1 MDNLGEN
8 PDPKDVARALSLQ
21 VINFEVDKADI
32 PEVNKAVLD
41 RAVEVMKNVPNMQ
54 LMILGHT
61 DSDGDDAHNQE
72 LSQRRAESVKQY
84 LVSKGVDASKL
95 MTKGMGETDPIAT
108 NQTDNGKF
116 RNRRI
121 EFTVYDEATMG
132 NDEIQ
137 VTQDA
142 AAVDPANANEVAAPA
157 QPAAPEEAKD
167 PESTNTAQ

>member
-1 MDNLGEN
+1 
-8 PDPKDVARALSLQ
+8 
-21 VINFEVDKADI
+21 
-32 PEVNKAVLD
+32 
-41 RAVEVMKNVPNMQ
+41 MQ

-61 DSDGDDAHNQE
+61 DSDGDAAHNQE

-142 AAVDPANANEVAAPA
+142 AAVDPANANEVPAPA
-157 QPAAPEEAKD
+157 KPAAPEEAKD
-167 PESTNTAQ
+167 PESTTTAQ